1 MFYKRQIVKK
11 LVVLLIIVVCFSCS
25 KTQKKNIL
33 PEELVIGFVPSEEA
47 ERMVKNLEPVTN
59 YLSKMLEIP
68 VKVYKGNDYTAIIEA
83 MRGEKLDIAVFG
95 PFSYVLAS
103 QKVGA
108 IPLVV
113 PADKNGKVATY
124 NSLIVA
130 NKKTGLKTIEDLKNS
145 PNSYSLSF
153 SDPASTSGHL
163 VPRGHLI
170 SLGIKPEA
178 HFKDILFSGSHT
190 ATILSLA
197 TGKID
202 VAGCSYTVFNKMIER
217 GMLKEEDVVVLWKS
231 EDLPVDLVTIR
242 RGFSD
247 TFKTKV
253 QNAYT
258 KMADEAPET
267 AGYFYEEWN
276 DSTLVYIPAKDKMY
290 NEIRRLSNFVN
301 QDLNN

>member
-1 MFYKRQIVKK
+1 MKK
-11 LVVLLIIVVCFSCS
+11 VFIFLLIVVCFSCN
-25 KTQKKNIL
+25 KKAAKNQL

-59 YLSKMLEIP
+59 YLSKELEIP

-103 QKVGA
+103 KKAGA
-108 IPLVV
+108 EPLVV
-113 PADKNGKVATY
+113 PASREGKLATY

-130 NKKTGLKTIEDLKNS
+130 NKKTGINNLQELIDT
-145 PNSYSLSF
+145 PNKFSLSF

-170 SLGIKPEA
+170 SLGIKPET
-178 HFKDILFSGSHT
+178 HFKNVLFSGSHT

-202 VAGCSYTVFNKMIER
+202 VAGCSYTVYNKMIER
-217 GMLKEEDVVVLWKS
+217 GMLKREDVTVLWKS
-231 EDLPVDLVTIR
+231 QDLPVDLVTV
-242 RGFSD
+242 RGGISPE
-247 TFKTKV
+247 FKAKITE
-253 QNAYT
+253 AYV
-258 KMADEAPET
+258 KMADKAPET

-290 NEIRRLSNFVN
+290 SEIRRLSDFVN
-301 QDLNN
+301 KDLNN